1 MASCILFHGPG
12 AREAALG
19 EVPSIGRLVAPPYGD
34 EGLKTAEAR
43 EVVSSLLSPPVGMEA
58 GVVVVGPMDLAWPK
72 ASDVLLKRIEE
83 FNPEVVTPILW
94 ANDLGGVSPTIRS
107 RCLERWSPSLEGGED
122 DEEVVTAA
130 WELVE
135 AVTLNETY
143 RVASAL
149 FRVKGKEVDLLNAI
163 GGVLSTDLEDP
174 KKRALWS
181 RLCRVT
187 RWRNPTQIEIAAALL
202 EGT

>member
-1 MASCILFHGPG
+1 M
-12 AREAALG
+12 
-19 EVPSIGRLVAPPYGD
+19 APPFGD
-34 EGLKTAEAR
+34 DGLKAAEAR
-43 EVVSSLLSPPVGMEA
+43 EVVASLLSPPVGMEA
-58 GVVVVGPMDLAWPK
+58 GVLVVGPMDLAWPK

-107 RCLERWSPSLEGGED
+107 RCLERWAPTLEDVEED
-122 DEEVVTAA
+122 EDVVTAA

-143 RVASAL
+143 RVGSAL
-149 FRVKGKEVDLLNAI
+149 FRVKGKEVELLNAI
-163 GGVLSTDLEDP
+163 AGVLSADLDDP
-174 KKRALWS
+174 AKLALWE
-181 RLCRVT
+181 RLRPVT
-187 RWRNPTQIEIAAALL
+187 RWRNPTQIEIAAALV

>member
-12 AREAALG
+12 AREAALA
-19 EVPSIGRLVAPPYGD
+19 EAPLLGRLVAPPYGD
-34 EGLKTAEAR
+34 DGLRAAEAR
-43 EVVSSLLSPPVGMEA
+43 EVVSSLLSPPVGEEA

-83 FNPEVVTPILW
+83 FNPKVVTPILW

-107 RCLERWSPSLEGGED
+107 RCLERWAPTLEDAEED
-122 DEEVVTAA
+122 EAVVTAA

-143 RVASAL
+143 RVSSAL
-149 FRVKGKEVDLLNAI
+149 FRVKGKEVELLNAI
-163 GGVLSTDLEDP
+163 AGVLSTDLDDP
-174 KKRALWS
+174 VKRALWN
-181 RLCRVT
+181 RLQPVA
-187 RWRNPTQIEIAAALL
+187 RWKNPTQMEIAAAIV